1 MDTATET
8 QEKRVD
14 IAFSSKTKAPE
25 IKSVDDI
32 ENVCR
37 DIIKSLPQKG
47 YGQVSEEYINF
58 IKNKRNQ
65 YKTLRSFYASERVGK
80 RIPKK
85 KKDDLR
91 EAGLTTENIPEENA
105 ILASNLLNS
114 LYLTYR
120 YIHQTDPQQRID
132 KTKQQE
138 LEYFTLG
145 TKANIAFT
153 NFFIDLHERSKASN
167 KQLENIFEIIFDQSS
182 LSTDLEKRGLVGHKK
197 GILAAIKGY
206 LYLAELKPDWK
217 IETPDLV
224 LDRDHGIDMVAISKD
239 SKEIN
244 YYQIKGVKGKKVQVE
259 NVTSSQK
266 MEKVR
271 NKLVLSSKRSSRND
285 LRSLGNIF
293 DYASNLRTQGKKAN
307 AFWMKI
313 PV

>member
-14 IAFSSKTKAPE
+14 ISFSSKTGAPE
-25 IKSVDDI
+25 IKSVGDI

-37 DIIKSLPQKG
+37 DIIKSLPHKG
-47 YGQVSEEYINF
+47 CGQISEEYFNA
-58 IKNKRNQ
+58 IKEKRNQ

-91 EAGLTTENIPEENA
+91 EASLTTENIPEENA
-105 ILASNLLNS
+105 IISSNLLDS

-120 YIHQTDPQQRID
+120 LIRQTDPQQRID
-132 KTKQQE
+132 NTKPQKFE
-138 LEYFTLG
+138 NATLG
-145 TKANIAFT
+145 AKTNIAFT
-153 NFFIDLHERSKASN
+153 DFFIDLHERFGATN
-167 KQLENIFEIIFDQSS
+167 KQLENIFGIIFDQSP
-182 LSTDLEKRGLVGHKK
+182 LDTDLKGRGFGGFRG

-206 LYLAELKPDWK
+206 LYLDELKPGWTIK
-217 IETPDLV
+217 TPELI
-224 LDRDHGIDMVAISKD
+224 LDRDHGIDLVATSEN

-244 YYQIKGVKGKKVQVE
+244 YYQIKGVKGENVQVE
-259 NVTSSQK
+259 DVTSSPE

-271 NKLVLSSKRSSRND
+271 KKLVLSPKKSSRSD

-307 AFWMKI
+307 AFWMQVPI
-313 PV
+313 